1 MMEYEVVKLNEKK
14 VVGIEARTNNGSPE
28 MGAVIGGLW
37 GRFYGAGIYE
47 NIQNKSNGK
56 ALGIY
61 TDYEA
66 DETADYTIMTACEV
80 EPEQSGELP
89 EGAVERVIPGGTY
102 AKFVVK
108 GDLHQAVAQFWQE
121 LWQMELDRA
130 FVCDFEEYQ
139 NGDMENAVIHVYIG
153 LVEKGGAE

>member
-1 MMEYEVVKLNEKK
+1 MEYEVVKLKEKK

-37 GRFYGAGIYE
+37 GRFYGTGIYT
-47 NIQNKSNGK
+47 NIQNKINDK

-66 DETADYTIMTACEV
+66 DETADYTFMTACEV
-80 EPEQSGELP
+80 EPEPVGQLP
-89 EGAVERVIPGGTY
+89 QGAAERVIPEGTY

-108 GDLHQAVAQFWQE
+108 GELHQAVAEFWQK
-121 LWQMELDRA
+121 LWQMDLDRT
-130 FVCDFEEYQ
+130 FVCDYEEYQ
-139 NGDMENAVIHVYIG
+139 NGDMENAEIHVYIG
-153 LVEKGGAE
+153 VKEE